1 MIRVKNLDEAHAQ
14 TAKLFDT
21 ENKDGVELLNQL
33 DKLIAGLKE
42 HWIGEDGTNH
52 INRLIE
58 IHDKMQKY
66 ILGTLECTKLAMV
79 SVVNLQEVRRAN
91 GGGGQ
96 VGDVRQSNG
105 DFVKNIARVET
116 TTEYYI
122 DPAIREDYKVLED
135 VEERLKAFDSTVK
148 AQKDELMENWVS
160 GSNREDV
167 QGTFDEIESLGA
179 EAERVVAEVKQELG
193 TSISNAEQVME

>member
-14 TAKLFDT
+14 TTKLFDT
-21 ENKDGVELLNQL
+21 ENKDGIELLNQL

-58 IHDKMQKY
+58 IHDRLQKY
-66 ILGTLECTKLAMV
+66 VQATLASTRGAMI

-96 VGDVRQSNG
+96 VGDVKQANE
-105 DFVKNIARVET
+105 DFIKNISRVET
-116 TTEYYI
+116 TAEYYI
-122 DPAIREDYKVLED
+122 DPAIKEDYKLLEE

-148 AQKDELMENWVS
+148 VQKDELMENWIS
-160 GSNREDV
+160 GSDREEV
-167 QGTFDEIESLGA
+167 QGTFDEIETLGQ
-179 EAERVVAEVKQELG
+179 EAERVVAEVKQELS
-193 TSISNAEQVME
+193 TSISNAEQLM